1 MGGPNI
7 RARTCLW
14 GALVVLAMAA
24 YVLSLRLSVTRAS
37 DFKKKA
43 PSFTTDFRLGEC
55 ILSTVG
61 SNEYFIL
68 EPGYQLILEG
78 EEKGALIE
86 LAITV
91 LDDTMMVRGIE
102 TRVVEEVEWEDGE
115 LVEISRNYFAICNE
129 TNSVFYFGEDV
140 DIYEQGE
147 IVSHEG
153 SWQAFSDG
161 AEPGLMMPGIVL
173 LGARYY
179 QEIAPD
185 VAMDRAEIVDMDAT
199 LETPAGT
206 FDDCLVTFETTPLE
220 PNDKD
225 FKFYAP
231 GVGLIKDGAAEL
243 VRVISPYENR
253 FLDGWCLEM
262 GRRELAMGRC
272 GTTATLGSSERS
284 AHDEVRT
291 ARN

>member
-1 MGGPNI
+1 MVVAVVAACALSSTPSVI
-7 RARTCLW
+7 
-14 GALVVLAMAA
+14 GA
-24 YVLSLRLSVTRAS
+24 SE
-37 DFKKKA
+37 FKKEA
-43 PSFTTDFRLGEC
+43 SSFTTDFRLDEC
-55 ILSTVG
+55 TFSSVG

-68 EPGYQLILEG
+68 EPGYQLLLAG
-78 EEKGALIE
+78 EEKDTLVE

-91 LDDTMMVRGIE
+91 LNETVMVNGVE

-140 DIYEQGE
+140 DIYEDGE

-153 SWQAFSDG
+153 AWIAFSDG

-173 LGARYY
+173 LGARYF

-185 VAMDRAEIVDMDAT
+185 VAMDRAEIVEMDAT
-199 LETPAGT
+199 IETPAGT

-220 PNDKD
+220 PDAKD
-225 FKFYAP
+225 FKLYAP

-243 VRVISPYENR
+243 VGIVTP
-253 FLDGWCLEM
+253 
-262 GRRELAMGRC
+262 
-272 GTTATLGSSERS
+272 
-284 AHDEVRT
+284 
-291 ARN
+291 